1 MDLGLA
7 GKRAIVAAASGGLG
21 AAIAERLATEG
32 CTVEICS
39 RSLERVTATAE
50 RIAAET
56 GSQVTGSVVDVA
68 DSSATA
74 EFVDGAA
81 ERLGGL
87 DIVIPNAGGPAAARF
102 DDTSEVDWDAA
113 YHLTLRS
120 AMAFA
125 TASKP
130 HLGRGTS
137 LLFMTSSSVREPMS
151 SLSMSTV
158 FRSGV
163 ASLAKLLANDWA
175 TDDIRVNHLIPGRIH
190 TARVDELDERAASR
204 RAVSIEELREETVAS
219 IPMRRYG
226 LPQEFAAAAAFL
238 VSPAASYITGA
249 TLQVDGGTIRAVM

>member
-21 AAIAERLATEG
+21 EAIAERLAIEG

-39 RSLERVTATAE
+39 RSLERVTTTAQ
-50 RIAAET
+50 RIAAVS

-68 DSSATA
+68 DSAA
-74 EFVDGAA
+74 VRQFVDAA
-81 ERLGGL
+81 TERLGGL

-102 DDTSEVDWDAA
+102 DDTTEVDWDAA

-125 TASKP
+125 AASKP
-130 HLGRGTS
+130 HLGRGAS

-151 SLSMSTV
+151 ALSMSTV

-175 TDDIRVNHLIPGRIH
+175 ADQVRVNHLVPGRIH

-204 RAVSIEELREETVAS
+204 RAVSIDELREEAVES

-226 LPQEFAAAAAFL
+226 LPHEFAAAAAFL

-249 TLQVDGGTIRAVM
+249 TLQVDGGTIRSVI